1 MARHRSPIPLA
12 GLVLAGTL
20 AVAGSSLAFDLHCE
34 RGRAVRDIEVRFAQD
49 ADGLPCAVIWQ
60 STVGSDR
67 RELVWRSDSQLDFC
81 TRKARELAHRLIDG
95 GWMCESDTAAYA
107 SRPVPAPT
115 AGVEPNEPE
124 ADAALPLDADPN
136 QDGRAT
142 PSTRTTQEPGP
153 HPDQAL
159 LQAALARDLERLDAL
174 SGSLPGSFES
184 LVGRLGDL
192 DGDSIQDAVALLT
205 YRLEA
210 GRSSLH
216 LLAYRFDGATF
227 RPIARLPLTEAA
239 NAQIGDVADGVVDVL
254 VHVPQSGD
262 PACCPSGRRHVR
274 LVLRGHELVRLPSD
288 QQGTWADARRLPPT
302 L

>member
-1 MARHRSPIPLA
+1 MARHRSPIPVA

-20 AVAGSSLAFDLHCE
+20 AGVGSSLAFDVHCE
-34 RGRAVRDIEVRFAQD
+34 RGRAVRDVEVRFAQD

-81 TRKARELAHRLIDG
+81 TRKARELAHGLIDG

-107 SRPVPAPT
+107 SRPDPAPT
-115 AGVEPNEPE
+115 AGAEPNEPE
-124 ADAALPLDADPN
+124 ADAALPPDADPN
-136 QDGRAT
+136 QDGGPT

-184 LVGRLGDL
+184 LMGRLGDL
-192 DGDSIQDAVALLT
+192 DGDGIQDAVALLT

-210 GRSSLH
+210 GRSSLY

-239 NAQIGDVADGVVDVL
+239 NAQIGEVADGVVDVL